1 MKKSIHSQTGF
12 TLLELLISLTI
23 IALLV
28 GTTMLGVRLAVST
41 KDVADNKT
49 ETFQRLRFISEQ
61 LNSKIRSM
69 HPLFIQSRPEETSLG
84 SFDDSQTLGA
94 PQKILA
100 FEGKPDSIR
109 LITFSQP
116 LTAVKLSPGI
126 HEVRIYLGTHPETG
140 EAGLLISERQT
151 SILELFKDNPK
162 TKSEEQTLLIA
173 PKVAYLQFRYYL
185 MQAAVPET
193 TASSGDNLVKYSA
206 AWVDK
211 VTTEP
216 FDLNGNNTLFRER
229 DLTGEF
235 VSGRS
240 LPRAVEVSIGLW
252 PAGSDELE
260 SELIY
265 LPATIISINSGMV
278 FERPASVE
286 DENEPL

>member
-1 MKKSIHSQTGF
+1 MKKSMHSQTGF

-28 GTTMLGVRLAVST
+28 GTTTLGVRLAVST
-41 KDVADNKT
+41 KDAADKKT

-61 LNSKIRSM
+61 LNTKIRSM
-69 HPLFIQSRPEETSLG
+69 RPLFIQSQPAETSLG
-84 SFDDSQTLGA
+84 SFNDFQTQSA
-94 PQKILA
+94 QQKILA

-116 LTAVKLSPGI
+116 LTAVESSPGM

-140 EAGLLISERQT
+140 ETGLLISERQT
-151 SILELFKDNPK
+151 SILELFQDNPK
-162 TKSEEQTLLIA
+162 TKGEEQTLLVA
-173 PKVAYLQFRYYL
+173 PKVAYLQFRYYQ
-185 MQAAVPET
+185 MQAATPEE
-193 TASSGDNLVKYSA
+193 TASAGDNSIKYSG

-216 FDLNGNNTLFRER
+216 FDLNGKNVLFREQGFA
-229 DLTGEF
+229 GEA
-235 VSGRS
+235 VSGWS

-265 LPATIISINSGMV
+265 LPATIIPINSGMV
-278 FERPASVE
+278 FERPAPVE